1 MPTEL
6 SYHPA
11 IMMQS
16 PATQLDLAFIHFPIV
31 ALGVGDIDA
40 LQRFLAATPAP
51 SDAAFI
57 VVTRRQPH
65 EEPTLFH
72 RLQPYTRL
80 LVQQVTEMTRVE
92 QNRVYVIP
100 ATHTLIGLDTH
111 FHLAPLTKA
120 SPAPVDRCFQTLA
133 QAARMHA
140 VDAPISAVILA
151 GTGVDGAQGLS
162 HVKAAGGLTAM
173 QDPLDFNADGLPM
186 QAIAPEEVDLVMPAA
201 ELPTKVLEYTKH
213 RPQHPLSP
221 TAPPLETEQ
230 SLQPII
236 DAVKAQVDQ
245 DFSHYAPAWLLSRV
259 ERRMRL
265 LGDSDLAQY
274 TQRLVAKP
282 HEAYTLRKD
291 WLSSASHFF
300 HPPEAFDRFSREII
314 PRLFHGKRADD
325 QVRIWVV
332 GCASG
337 EEVYSLTLL
346 LLDYRARLAEPPE
359 LRIFAT
365 DVNQEALR
373 RARAGFYPETIAAD
387 VTPEHLAR
395 YFTQEASGY
404 RLRDEVRDQIIFAEH
419 DLLQAPPFTKLELIV
434 CRALLPLLQSAM
446 QDQLLQF
453 FHFLLQP
460 HGYLWL
466 GGQEEMSRADLFN
479 LVQPAVGLYRR
490 ASTARSV
497 WPFPLGKRYQLLDEQ
512 TTLPSLRRPADA
524 DSYEAIY
531 TNHLEQQGPPGL
543 LVDRD
548 QQIVYYSTGVA
559 PYLHQ
564 PSGEATDHVLK
575 RVLSPFHAL
584 LTTGLY
590 RALQKGETFQS
601 HLIELQTEAGQRQV
615 RLRISPAGRMTQTA
629 FASVLFLESETPVAL
644 PAPQDAALAPRLREL
659 ERALAL
665 KQEQL
670 EATEEEYRTTKE
682 EMMAAQDEL
691 MALNEELILKAAEL
705 EHSKAELQSAN
716 EELLTINQENRKNI
730 TDLRQLTANLQN
742 LMVATD
748 IATLFLDRALR
759 VRWLTPRIREI
770 FNLLPADEGR
780 PLAHI
785 THHLEYPDL
794 VRDAG
799 NVLHTLTPHET
810 ETGSKTGR
818 WYFIRLL
825 PYRTIDQVVDG
836 VVLTFFD
843 ITARKQAE
851 DALRQLNTTL
861 EHRVEERTKELTR
874 SNQELDQF
882 AYIASHD
889 LKAPLRAIHNLA
901 QWIEED
907 AAAVLPKE
915 SKGHLAKL
923 HSRVKRMGRLID
935 DLLTYSRAGR
945 HLHKPEWVDTAK
957 LVDDL
962 RFFLAPPHGF
972 RIEIL
977 GALPK
982 IYTERVPL
990 ETVLRNLIDNAV
1002 KHHHQPEQGVLQISA
1017 QAQAA
1022 WTEFTL
1028 TDNGPGIAPQYHD
1041 RIFQVFQGLKPREEV
1056 EGSGMGLAV
1065 VKKAVETRGGHVQV
1079 ESDVGQG
1086 TTFRFTWPNLEVSES
1101 EQ

>member
-1 MPTEL
+1 
-6 SYHPA
+6 
-11 IMMQS
+11 
-16 PATQLDLAFIHFPIV
+16 
-31 ALGVGDIDA
+31 
-40 LQRFLAATPAP
+40 
-51 SDAAFI
+51 
-57 VVTRRQPH
+57 
-65 EEPTLFH
+65 
-72 RLQPYTRL
+72 
-80 LVQQVTEMTRVE
+80 
-92 QNRVYVIP
+92 
-100 ATHTLIGLDTH
+100 
-111 FHLAPLTKA
+111 
-120 SPAPVDRCFQTLA
+120 
-133 QAARMHA
+133 
-140 VDAPISAVILA
+140 
-151 GTGVDGAQGLS
+151 
-162 HVKAAGGLTAM
+162 
-173 QDPLDFNADGLPM
+173 
-186 QAIAPEEVDLVMPAA
+186 
-201 ELPTKVLEYTKH
+201 
-213 RPQHPLSP
+213 
-221 TAPPLETEQ
+221 
-230 SLQPII
+230 
-236 DAVKAQVDQ
+236 
-245 DFSHYAPAWLLSRV
+245 
-259 ERRMRL
+259 
-265 LGDSDLAQY
+265 
-274 TQRLVAKP
+274 
-282 HEAYTLRKD
+282 
-291 WLSSASHFF
+291 
-300 HPPEAFDRFSREII
+300 
-314 PRLFHGKRADD
+314 
-325 QVRIWVV
+325 
-332 GCASG
+332 
-337 EEVYSLTLL
+337 
-346 LLDYRARLAEPPE
+346 
-359 LRIFAT
+359 
-365 DVNQEALR
+365 
-373 RARAGFYPETIAAD
+373 
-387 VTPEHLAR
+387 
-395 YFTQEASGY
+395 
-404 RLRDEVRDQIIFAEH
+404 
-419 DLLQAPPFTKLELIV
+419 
-434 CRALLPLLQSAM
+434 
-446 QDQLLQF
+446 
-453 FHFLLQP
+453 
-460 HGYLWL
+460 
-466 GGQEEMSRADLFN
+466 
-479 LVQPAVGLYRR
+479 
-490 ASTARSV
+490 
-497 WPFPLGKRYQLLDEQ
+497 
-512 TTLPSLRRPADA
+512 
-524 DSYEAIY
+524 
-531 TNHLEQQGPPGL
+531 
-543 LVDRD
+543 
-548 QQIVYYSTGVA
+548 
-559 PYLHQ
+559 
-564 PSGEATDHVLK
+564 
-575 RVLSPFHAL
+575 
-584 LTTGLY
+584 
-590 RALQKGETFQS
+590 
-601 HLIELQTEAGQRQV
+601 
-615 RLRISPAGRMTQTA
+615 
-629 FASVLFLESETPVAL
+629 VLFLIRAAAL

-799 NVLHTLTPHET
+799 NVLNTMTPHET

-1086 TTFRFTWPNLEVSES
+1086 TTFRFTWPNLEVPKSDK
-1101 EQ
+1101 